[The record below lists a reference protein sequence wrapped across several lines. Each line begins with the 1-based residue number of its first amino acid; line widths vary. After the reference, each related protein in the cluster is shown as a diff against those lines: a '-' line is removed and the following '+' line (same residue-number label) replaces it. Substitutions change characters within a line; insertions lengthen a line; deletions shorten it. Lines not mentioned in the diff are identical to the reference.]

1 MHVRRGSPAAAA
13 AVSRGGALRPNAVW
27 YGRYEYRFGKCPELI
42 CAFAT
47 ASSRPSCV
55 ATVALTTSL
64 TNCKRSLLCG
74 IDTYT
79 ADTEEALVASIASA
93 AGVDASEVDIESVAF
108 PVKVWIR

>member
-1 MHVRRGSPAAAA
+1 LHSLLLQQVGH
-13 AVSRGGALRPNAVW
+13 
-27 YGRYEYRFGKCPELI
+27 
-42 CAFAT
+42 
-47 ASSRPSCV
+47 RPSCV

-64 TNCKRSLLCG
+64 TNYWRTLLRG

-108 PVKVWIR
+108 PVKVWIIGLFRYMCASSNLPCSL